1 MTMQIESHNWASTI
15 RAGADLA
22 AQQVRSDVD
31 VKETHV
37 IWALLCEAAQT
48 SSRAYSGPPRTGFP
62 RKSIMPDAP
71 DDVSHWHMMMAY
83 IKGQVENAPEDR
95 PTPPTPSAEQISR
108 AEVILHI
115 WHHYALRKKGAR
127 HRMKKAVYLKA
138 CGVADRKVRIRHR
151 LHPASH
157 PQCKRRG
164 HARYVG
170 GHTQVL
176 IDYPTKS
183 ATFLGIIARG
193 ASGTRIAPFLWRQ
206 KKARLTRW
214 EQPTGIRSKTAT
226 FSML

>member
-22 AQQVRSDVD
+22 AQQVRSYVD

-62 RKSIMPDAP
+62 RKDIMPDAP

-138 CGVADRKVRIRHR
+138 CGVADRKVRSITGFTRQAIHSAKDEAMRDMWEVIR
-151 LHPASH
+151 
-157 PQCKRRG
+157 K
-164 HARYVG
+164 Y
-170 GHTQVL
+170 
-176 IDYPTKS
+176 
-183 ATFLGIIARG
+183 
-193 ASGTRIAPFLWRQ
+193 
-206 KKARLTRW
+206 
-214 EQPTGIRSKTAT
+214 
-226 FSML
+226 